1 MLILTIVTK
10 KRKKRNNMSL
20 TNYIILAVAIFFV
33 ITIMI
38 FCFTIWDL
46 IDTSIERV
54 KKEIIEEI
62 KRNGR

>member
-1 MLILTIVTK
+1 
-10 KRKKRNNMSL
+10 MSL